1 MNGLHTLNLRDGL
14 FTVKYYCYGKGAA
27 LVYLH
32 GAGGLPA
39 FTPDL
44 ELLSQQFAVTAPLHP
59 GFGSTGEEHLHDEVL
74 KFTLHTWDVLDALGI
89 AEPILVGHSL
99 GGMLAAEMAVLE
111 PRRVK
116 KLVLIGATGLW
127 LDNCPSADFFAMTPE
142 ELVNAVFHDPTS
154 ELAQAFLSMPQ
165 NQEAANEVMMQRI
178 KGFATAARFLWPLP
192 DRGLSER
199 LYRIKAPT
207 LLLWGEGDKIVPPRY
222 AHAFRS
228 LLTGSEEVKVV
239 MIPKAGHLPL
249 LEQTRATAKAVFEFC
264 LDWTS

>member
-1 MNGLHTLNLRDGL
+1 MNGLHTLNLRNGL
-14 FTVKYYCYGKGAA
+14 FTVNYYQHGNGAP

-44 ELLSQQFAVTAPLHP
+44 ELLSQHFAVTAPLHP
-59 GFGSTGEEHLHDEVL
+59 GFGSTGEDHLHDEVL

-99 GGMLAAEMAVLE
+99 GGMLAAEMAAIE

-116 KLVLIGATGLW
+116 KLVLIGPTGLW
-127 LDNCPSADFFAMTPE
+127 LDDCPSADFFAMTPE
-142 ELVNAVFHDPTS
+142 ELVDAVFYDSQSDLAKGFLALPQDPD
-154 ELAQAFLSMPQ
+154 
-165 NQEAANEVMMQRI
+165 AANEIMIQRT
-178 KGFATAARFLWPLP
+178 KGFATAARFLWPIP

-199 LYRIKAPT
+199 LYRVKAPT

-222 AHAFRS
+222 AQTFRK
-228 LLTGSEEVKVV
+228 LLTGSEEVKVTL
-239 MIPKAGHLPL
+239 IPQAGHMPL
-249 LEQTRATAKAVFEFC
+249 LEQTQATTKAIFEFC